1 MGENRIETDEASDRG
16 FTLTELIVAIGV
28 FSLFMSMM
36 VATVV
41 VLSQGATRTQL
52 VGQST
57 NSAITM
63 FGALDRQV
71 RYSDAINYPGPG
83 VSGNRYVEFRTP
95 AESTVS
101 QIIPLCTQWKF
112 DPTTST
118 VSSRSW
124 NDTAGSTATPWVLRI
139 SNVIDDQTPG
149 SPYPFRLVP
158 AGNSGSALQQ
168 LEVELHAGNKA
179 RDEGVEFTSSFVAR
193 NSSISSESNADF
205 NADQVSDTPVCV
217 RAGSRA

>member
-1 MGENRIETDEASDRG
+1 MVEHSTESEDPDDSG
-16 FTLTELIVAIGV
+16 FTLTELIVAVGV
-28 FSLFMSMM
+28 FTLFMAMM
-36 VATVV
+36 VSTVV
-41 VLSQGATRTQL
+41 VLSHGATRTQL

-101 QIIPLCTQWKF
+101 QVIPLCTQWKF
-112 DPTTST
+112 DPTAST
-118 VSSRSW
+118 ISSRSW
-124 NDTAGSTATPWVLRI
+124 NDTPSSTATPWVLRI
-139 SNVIDDQTPG
+139 SNVIDDQTA
-149 SPYPFRLVP
+149 SDPYPFRLVP
-158 AGNSGSALQQ
+158 AGITGSALQQ
-168 LEVELHAGNKA
+168 LDVKLHAGNEA

-193 NSSISSESNADF
+193 NSSIRSESNADF